1 MKNDFVLSPMQK
13 LNGQAGGRTIAMQI
27 SVNNCIKNFS
37 RERESDIDIL
47 LEENL

>member
-13 LNGQAGGRTIAMQI
+13 LNGQAGRTIAMQI

-37 RERESDIDIL
+37 REESDIDIL